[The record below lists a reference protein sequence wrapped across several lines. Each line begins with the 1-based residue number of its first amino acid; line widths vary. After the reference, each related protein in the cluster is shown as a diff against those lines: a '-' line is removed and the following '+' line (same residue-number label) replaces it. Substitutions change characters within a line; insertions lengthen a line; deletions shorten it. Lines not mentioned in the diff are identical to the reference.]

1 VENPLDVTILLWV
14 QGWEKKKKK
23 KKREKKRAK
32 VALSIAPPPKN
43 FKPRGWKPITPET
56 FKSLRQDPH
65 HETFKSLGLEEKIYF
80 PKRKKKRAKAK
91 RRRNQ

>member
-43 FKPRGWKPITPET
+43 FKPRGWKPITPEGKDRILT
-56 FKSLRQDPH
+56 MKLSSHSDWKKKYIFQK
-65 HETFKSLGLEEKIYF
+65 G
-80 PKRKKKRAKAK
+80 RKKEQKQKEGEISDP
-91 RRRNQ
+91 